1 MKIVSQPKEE
11 SQEEI
16 KPKTSWA
23 VSERV
28 KSDWI
33 KPEVKYG
40 SEVLA
45 PNEQKSNNDFPE
57 EMVLQARTEPI
68 GASSQAKPLS
78 PHIDRN
84 TGALPAPP
92 NIN

>member
-1 MKIVSQPKEE
+1 MKIVAQPRDK

-23 VSERV
+23 ASERV
-28 KSDWI
+28 KASWI
-33 KPEVKYG
+33 KNEIEYG
-40 SEVLA
+40 KQVAE
-45 PNEQKSNNDFPE
+45 PNSQKSNNDFPE
-57 EMVLQARTEPI
+57 EMVLQPRTEPI

-78 PHIDRN
+78 PHIDRE

-92 NIN
+92 SIN